1 LQIIEIKAVITIMK
15 KFYYVPEAKICLFW
29 TERNFMKSLGAE
41 GEDLDDPVVIDPFPT
56 DEP

>member
-1 LQIIEIKAVITIMK
+1 MK
-15 KFYYVPEAKICLFW
+15 KFYYVQEAKICLFW

-41 GEDLDDPVVIDPFPT
+41 GQDLDDPVVSDPFPT